1 MFVERPFFDVDVQL
15 AVPAVRLSPS
25 LEDIQKAINKAA
37 QAVLRC
43 TKKLYDWGQ
52 RDLSAANRITFFH
65 KIAKDI
71 EIVRVVLLL
80 TGSIQGLK
88 NQVSEYLQ
96 TFIQYDWLWKED
108 KDAAYKSFIKQK
120 PALDDYRVELKRF
133 VVVENEIKSI
143 TAIHIIG
150 ALSLD
155 TKNLKLQL
163 MHEAGAWKVA
173 FSENLHIRSIE
184 KDECIERLHESYKHA
199 IETRIR

>member
-1 MFVERPFFDVDVQL
+1 MEEHFCSLTPFFDVDDNWRSRFSSI
-15 AVPAVRLSPS
+15 PIPRRYS
-25 LEDIQKAINKAA
+25 EGINKAA
-37 QAVLRC
+37 QAVMRC

-88 NQVSEYLQ
+88 NQVSDYLQ

-120 PALDDYRVELKRF
+120 PALDDYRS
-133 VVVENEIKSI
+133 N
-143 TAIHIIG
+143 
-150 ALSLD
+150 
-155 TKNLKLQL
+155 
-163 MHEAGAWKVA
+163 
-173 FSENLHIRSIE
+173 
-184 KDECIERLHESYKHA
+184 
-199 IETRIR
+199 